1 MSNRQPRRPAA
12 STTYPAHPV
21 TAAPTYR
28 PVSSRTATDR
38 RTATYPTGYPLAQP
52 ATAYPLPEGWQADP
66 SGYLPEGPATAARL
80 QREDA
85 APTGVFP
92 TRRSIRPQHE
102 GADAA
107 SLSHGGAGAHAVY
120 HTAQHEGAAAPS
132 RTPATRGRH
141 PHLRAALTGVLL
153 ASALLTGLQL
163 YALDGINDARSQARA
178 AHSHSHSQASPT
190 AAPVPDRAPAAQD
203 DARTGIQPTLSG
215 QWVTQDSGAPYAKDD
230 PSASPL
236 SLPRC
241 TTSPTTPMPCL
252 AHVSADS
259 SHAVVLEEDASLT
272 GLVRQ

>member
-1 MSNRQPRRPAA
+1 MSNRPTDRP
-12 STTYPAHPV
+12 
-21 TAAPTYR
+21 
-28 PVSSRTATDR
+28 TATF
-38 RTATYPTGYPLAQP
+38 PTG
-52 ATAYPLPEGWQADP
+52 YPLPEGWRVDPRPGRYLDVDDPALAQAD
-66 SGYLPEGPATAARL
+66 AT
-80 QREDA
+80 
-85 APTGVFP
+85 PTGVFP
-92 TRRSIRPQHE
+92 ARRPSDGRARRHPRAGGGAPRRAALLLQHE
-102 GADAA
+102 GAERPDAA

-120 HTAQHEGAAAPS
+120 HTSPRARRLS
-132 RTPATRGRH
+132 RRH
-141 PHLRAALTGVLL
+141 PHLRAALAGIAL
-153 ASALLTGLQL
+153 AVAVLTGLQL